1 MKLIATRPVL
11 YMGRTYHQG
20 DVLPAYDKAMVAA
33 WLRAGSAIER
43 TASVLNEVPQSDENY
58 DTNYL
63 EQCTKDE
70 LEAIAKTLGI
80 AVPKGATKAQL
91 MELIEK
97 NKKNPKGEGGA

>member
-43 TASVLNEVPQSDENY
+43 TDSVLEVPK
-58 DTNYL
+58 YL
-63 EQCTKDE
+63 EQRTRDT

-91 MELIEK
+91 VELIEK

>member
-43 TASVLNEVPQSDENY
+43 TDSVLKNTPEPMTMPTTIV
-58 DTNYL
+58 
-63 EQCTKDE
+63 
-70 LEAIAKTLGI
+70 I
-80 AVPKGATKAQL
+80 AVNRPYFLCNLLSIGDTSWCVWNHDNINFRL
-91 MELIEK
+91 RPLRV
-97 NKKNPKGEGGA
+97 